1 VGATRIGAGV
11 VGIGAGVVD
20 IGAGVVA
27 IGTIVVCVGAC
38 VLRVFRG
45 VAFVGKGV
53 ARLAVISGV
62 VGGEVVGAAKVLVE
76 DDPAGERTVVSE
88 SEPDVSDAISAAA
101 PATSTMTARI
111 NPERLV
117 I

>member
-1 VGATRIGAGV
+1 V
-11 VGIGAGVVD
+11 VLIGAGVVD

-27 IGTIVVCVGAC
+27 IGTSVVWVGAC
-38 VLRVFRG
+38 LPSVFTG
-45 VAFVGKGV
+45 VAFVGTGV
-53 ARLAVISGV
+53 AGLAVTRGV
-62 VGGEVVGAAKVLVE
+62 VGGEVVGAANVLVE

-101 PATSTMTARI
+101 PATTTVTARI